1 MSALTPMSIS
11 STLIFWSIVAGI
23 QATGFALDAVGGNLD
38 DPIRLLG
45 LLLLEPG
52 VSFLWDWV
60 PKHVHTHAQYEGAI
74 LIAAAINLAIAGAIY
89 VVCTIVRKL
98 RNAGS

>member
-1 MSALTPMSIS
+1 MSKRNTF
-11 STLIFWSIVAGI
+11 IFWSIVAGM
-23 QATGFALDAVGGNLD
+23 QATGFLLDAVGGNLD

-60 PKHVHTHAQYEGAI
+60 PKHVHTHAQYEGAM
-74 LIAAAINLAIAGAIY
+74 LIAVAFNLSIAGAIY
-89 VVCTIVRKL
+89 GVCTIVRKL
-98 RNAGS
+98 RNVRS